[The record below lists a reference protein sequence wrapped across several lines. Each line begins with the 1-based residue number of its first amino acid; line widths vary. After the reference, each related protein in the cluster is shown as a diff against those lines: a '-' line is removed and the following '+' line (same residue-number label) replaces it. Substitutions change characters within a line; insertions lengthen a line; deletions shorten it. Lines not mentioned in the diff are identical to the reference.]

1 MKKPYFMLLLTGLL
15 LVSVYQ
21 LSKGQAT
28 SQATSQ
34 YPIADKLADKIIH
47 NYQTSTCEQLEEK
60 KKQPPTAQKTEMEQ
74 KVVEALKKDPQMRKH
89 FLDRIAGPM
98 VNKMFECGMIP

>member
-1 MKKPYFMLLLTGLL
+1 MKRLYFILLFMGFL

-21 LSKGQAT
+21 LSR
-28 SQATSQ
+28 SQTTTTSQ

-60 KKQPPTAQKTEMEQ
+60 KKQPATAQKTEMEQ
-74 KVVEALKKDPQMRKH
+74 KVIEALKKDPQMRKH